1 MTRRRK
7 EMKLKYVILGL
18 TLLGGLWSCALDA
31 DHIWYWILH
40 VPDPLNY
47 SGIQGRPFHTVAW
60 FLLFSVLAAL
70 VAGYLQP
77 RIIHRRL
84 TS

>member
-1 MTRRRK
+1 MTRRRRIV
-7 EMKLKYVILGL
+7 YVVLGL
-18 TLLGGLWSCALDA
+18 SLLGGLWSCALDA
-31 DHIWYWILH
+31 DHIFMFILKI
-40 VPDPLNY
+40 PDPINF

-60 FLLFSVLAAL
+60 FLLFSCLAAL
-70 VAGYLQP
+70 VVGHIQS